1 MRNNFTFSASIK
13 LKKLD
18 RMENLID
25 FLYSEKVSNDDLE
38 ICKSFR
44 NLLDSFD
51 KDLKSIKTY
60 EVIDSFANF
69 YENKLLPYCRNK
81 LIIIDR
87 FECFD
92 FEQTQYVMDKMSEII
107 DILCGEYGIL

>member
-18 RMENLID
+18 KMENLID

-38 ICKSFR
+38 ICKLFR
-44 NLLDSFD
+44 DLLDSFD

-60 EVIDSFANF
+60 EVIDSLIFMRINF
-69 YENKLLPYCRNK
+69 FL
-81 LIIIDR
+81 
-87 FECFD
+87 
-92 FEQTQYVMDKMSEII
+92 TVEIN
-107 DILCGEYGIL
+107 